1 MTYEIVMLGVNSI
14 RSRSLRSWCTYWT
27 LGETAMVVVRADWC
41 RLLLVLGGD
50 PPQCDRCLRAL
61 NDIPSLQRTN
71 STANHI

>member
-1 MTYEIVMLGVNSI
+1 
-14 RSRSLRSWCTYWT
+14 
-27 LGETAMVVVRADWC
+27 MVVVRADWC